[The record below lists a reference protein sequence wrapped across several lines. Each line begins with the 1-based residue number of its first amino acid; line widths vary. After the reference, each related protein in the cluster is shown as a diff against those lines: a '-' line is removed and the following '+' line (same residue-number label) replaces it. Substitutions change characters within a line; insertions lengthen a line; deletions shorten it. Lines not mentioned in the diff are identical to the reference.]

1 MRSGDMN
8 KAASVDSVPSSTDE
22 VLEKLRAVQRPSRHA
37 PNETNL
43 AAWRGELEKS
53 AFGWETIGR
62 RFMLKAS
69 ELRDKI
75 KAIDVLLGKAR
86 ETQSNGGPASTPTA
100 GSTNSATA
108 APRMPNLDPDAPPDL
123 RHTRVI
129 AARFANQTATGWN
142 KLVHVAH
149 EEAMSQLESL
159 DALRSVTKSN
169 LIAGRASS
177 EDTKKGYRYVPKIDI
192 SIQNVS
198 AEHAW
203 SNTLRLARHL
213 NAELSVDFE
222 WMRKSDAAF
231 PGEQGHLAWK
241 SA

>member
-1 MRSGDMN
+1 MS
-8 KAASVDSVPSSTDE
+8 KTASVDPVSMRTDE

-43 AAWRGELEKS
+43 AAWRSELEKS

-75 KAIDVLLGKAR
+75 KAIDVLVGKAR
-86 ETQSNGGPASTPTA
+86 DTSSNQRSASTPA
-100 GSTNSATA
+100 LISTNSVTA
-108 APRMPNLDPDAPPDL
+108 FPGMPILDPDAPPDL

-129 AARFANQTATGWN
+129 AACFASQTATGWN

-149 EEAMSQLESL
+149 EEAMSQLGSSG
-159 DALRSVTKSN
+159 ALRGVTKSN

-177 EDTKKGYRYVPKIDI
+177 EDTKKGYRYVPKIDV

-203 SNTLRLARHL
+203 ANTLRLARHL
-213 NAELSVDFE
+213 NAEVRVDFE
-222 WMRKSDAAF
+222 WMRKSEAAF
-231 PGEQGHLAWK
+231 PGEQGHLSWK
-241 SA
+241 PA